1 MPFRPARVNDVKIC
15 CAQIASVFGKPD
27 ANLARA
33 DEVVRRAEASG
44 ADLVLFPEQFAT
56 GWDPA
61 STTYAEEESGPVERA
76 WCRIAEE
83 HGVWVV
89 GSQRTQSPD
98 GVRNTALITA
108 PDGSVHARYAK
119 THLFRYAG
127 EDQQYVPGDRLSVCS
142 CDGLMVGLAIC
153 YDLRFPE
160 LFRRYADLGVECML
174 VQAAWPCSRID
185 IFTLFLHARAV
196 ENQYY
201 VAGASPTGTNPV
213 DHYCGRSAIVDPL
226 GKTLCS
232 AGDEE
237 ISVMAEVDAGYVA
250 SVRRRFPFRD
260 DARYDLPA

>member
-1 MPFRPARVNDVKIC
+1 MLFRPARVNDVKIC
-15 CAQIASVFGKPD
+15 CAQLGSISEAPD
-27 ANLARA
+27 ANLQRA
-33 DEVVRRAEASG
+33 DEVVRRAVASG
-44 ADLVLFPEQFAT
+44 ADLVLFPELFAT

-61 STTYAEEESGPVERA
+61 STNFAEEEDGPIERA

-98 GVRNTALITA
+98 GVRNTAFITA

-119 THLFRYAG
+119 THLFGYAD
-127 EDQQYVPGDRLSVCS
+127 EDQQYIPGDRLPVCS
-142 CDGLMVGLAIC
+142 CDGLVVGLAIC

-174 VQAAWPCSRID
+174 VPAAWPCSRID

-201 VAGASPTGTNPV
+201 VAGVSPSGTNAV

-226 GKTLCS
+226 GTTLTS
-232 AGDEE
+232 AGEGEE
-237 ISVMAEVDAGYVA
+237 CIVAEVDPDYVR
-250 SVRRRFPFRD
+250 SVRRRFPFQD
-260 DARYDLPA
+260 DARYDLMV

>member
-1 MPFRPARVNDVKIC
+1 MRNRPAKVNSLKIC
-15 CAQIASVFGKPD
+15 CAQLETALGAPD

-33 DEVVRRAEASG
+33 DASVGRAVALGS
-44 ADLVLFPEQFAT
+44 DLVLFPEQFAT

-61 STTYAEEESGPVERA
+61 STKYAEDEGGPIESA
-76 WCRIAEE
+76 WCRMAEE
-83 HGVWVV
+83 HGVWIA

-98 GVRNTALITA
+98 GIRNTALISA

-127 EDQQYVPGDRLSVCS
+127 EDQHYISGDSLSVCS
-142 CDGLMVGLAIC
+142 CDGLLVGLAIC

-174 VQAAWPCSRID
+174 VPAAWPCSRID

-201 VAGASPTGTNPV
+201 VAGVSPTGTDAV
-213 DHYCGRSAIVDPL
+213 DRYCGRSAIVDPL
-226 GKTLCS
+226 GKTLSS
-232 AGDEE
+232 AGEGEE
-237 ISVMAEVDAGYVA
+237 CITAEVDADYVE
-250 SVRRRFPFRD
+250 SVRGRFPFRD
-260 DARYDLPA
+260 DARSDLLP